1 MRERGSTRFSFTQQI
16 VRNFV
21 AGKRRLT
28 LYLMNSKLLL
38 VVISS
43 GLALAM
49 VGCTFPSSRKIIP
62 SRQANVLQRVDAGV
76 VTSVREVTIEGQR
89 SNLGMYG
96 GGIIGGAAGSGGR
109 GVGGAVVQ
117 ATSAV
122 AGAVV
127 GQAVEEASTR
137 KHAQEITI
145 RMEDGSTVVVTQEA
159 ATGLFQDGDRVQV
172 LNGGGGARVSMAT
185 N

>member
-1 MRERGSTRFSFTQQI
+1 
-16 VRNFV
+16 
-21 AGKRRLT
+21 
-28 LYLMNSKLLL
+28 MNSKLPLL
-38 VVISS
+38 VLSS
-43 GLALAM
+43 GLAIAFT
-49 VGCTFPSSRKIIP
+49 GCTFPSSRRVVP
-62 SRQANVLQRVDAGV
+62 SRQANVLQRADIGV
-76 VTSVREVTIEGQR
+76 VTQVREVTIEGQR

-96 GGIIGGAAGSGGR
+96 GGLIGGAAGSGGR

-127 GQAVEEASTR
+127 GQATEEAVTR

-159 ATGLFQDGDRVQV
+159 STGLFQDGDRVRV
-172 LNGGGGARVSMAT
+172 LNGGGGARVAMAT